1 MVILCKKKKVHL
13 SGTLWISDMQ
23 AFMLVM
29 GNLFTS
35 MRVSAEIL
43 YLLTESMVVIVICMI
58 TFPVSTLYCF
68 GVSAGDIQLEREDD
82 GSSPPIT
89 LSIPFRFFG
98 ASENILYVS
107 QLHVI
112 RLHFTYTR

>member
-1 MVILCKKKKVHL
+1 MQKKSASEWDFVDL
-13 SGTLWISDMQ
+13 RQ
-23 AFMLVM
+23 AFMFIM
-29 GNLFTS
+29 GKLLTS
-35 MRVSAEIL
+35 MRAPAEKL
-43 YLLTESMVVIVICMI
+43 YLLTENMVVIVICMI
-58 TFPVSTLYCF
+58 TSTVSTLYCF
-68 GVSAGDIQLEREDD
+68 GVSAGDFQLEREDD
-82 GSSPPIT
+82 GSSPPIS

>member
-1 MVILCKKKKVHL
+1 MDLR
-13 SGTLWISDMQ
+13 Q
-23 AFMLVM
+23 AFMLAM
-29 GNLFTS
+29 GNLLTIVYVGAS
-35 MRVSAEIL
+35 RNIL

-58 TFPVSTLYCF
+58 IFSVSSLYCF